1 MAEHYRAT
9 LPRARGLGSVHETP
23 GLPAGFTDVFDS
35 YFVDGP
41 EVRLHAVIGG
51 NGPPLLLL
59 AGWPQN
65 WFAWRFLMLPLA
77 ERFTVV
83 AADPRGVGLSA
94 KPRTGYDSRRLAED
108 MFDLMSALG
117 YENFSM
123 VGHDI
128 GMWTGYAMAAD
139 QPGRIDR
146 LVLGEALVPGLS
158 PSPPLIS
165 DDRWL
170 SDILWHFNFNRALE
184 INELLVAGR
193 EDIYFGY
200 QFKTKAG
207 HPEAMPDYARSYY
220 AALLKDPEA
229 LRCSFEYYRALDA
242 SIPQNRERSASRLT
256 LPILAFAGAL
266 CSGDMVER
274 ELRTV
279 ATNVQSLIIP
289 DCGHYPA
296 EEKPRELLAAL
307 QAFL

>member
-1 MAEHYRAT
+1 MAEQSLSA
-9 LPRARGLGSVHETP
+9 LPRPRGFGSLHETP
-23 GLPAGFTDVFDS
+23 GLPADFTDVFDS
-35 YFVDGP
+35 YFI
-41 EVRLHAVIGG
+41 EAQEMRFHAVIGG

-65 WFAWRFLMLPLA
+65 WFAWRYLMLPLA

-94 KPRTGYDSRRLAED
+94 KPKTGFDTHSLGKD
-108 MFDLMSALG
+108 MYNLMSALG
-117 YENFSM
+117 YEHFSM

-146 LVLGEALVPGLS
+146 LVLGEALIPGLS

-170 SDILWHFNFNRALE
+170 SDLLWHFNFNRALE
-184 INELLVAGR
+184 INELLVSGR
-193 EDIYFGY
+193 ESMYFDY
-200 QFKTKAG
+200 QFKTKGG
-207 HPEAMPDYARSYY
+207 HPEAIPEYARNYY
-220 AALLKDPEA
+220 ASLLKDPEA
-229 LRCSFEYYRALDA
+229 LRCSFEYYRALDTT
-242 SIPQNRERSASRLT
+242 IPQNRERAAKRLS

-279 ATNVQSLIIP
+279 ASNVQSLIIP

-296 EEKPRELLAAL
+296 EEKPLELLAAL

>member
-1 MAEHYRAT
+1 MAEHT
-9 LPRARGLGSVHETP
+9 LAALHPARGFGSVHDTP
-23 GLPAGFTDVFDS
+23 GLPAGFTDIFDS

-51 NGPPLLLL
+51 DGPPLLLL

-65 WFAWRFLMLPLA
+65 WFAWRYLMLPLA
-77 ERFTVV
+77 ERFTVI

-94 KPRTGYDSRRLAED
+94 KPSMGYDSHRLSED

-117 YENFSM
+117 YQQFSM
-123 VGHDI
+123 VGHDV

-139 QPGRIDR
+139 KPGRIDR
-146 LVLGEALVPGLS
+146 LVLGEALIPGLS

-165 DDRWL
+165 DERWL
-170 SDILWHFNFNRALE
+170 SDLLWHFNFNRALE

-193 EDIYFGY
+193 EEIYFGH
-200 QFKTKAG
+200 QFQTKAG
-207 HPEAMPDYARSYY
+207 HPEAIPDYARSYY
-220 AALLKDPEA
+220 ASLLKDPDA
-229 LRCSFEYYRALDA
+229 LRCSFEYYRALDT
-242 SIPQNRERSASRLT
+242 SISQNRGRAATPLT

-279 ATNVQSLIIP
+279 ATNVQSLIIS

-296 EEKPRELLAAL
+296 EEKPGELLAAL
-307 QAFL
+307 LAFL

>member
-1 MAEHYRAT
+1 MAEHTLAT
-9 LPRARGLGSVHETP
+9 LHPARGFGSIHDAP

-51 NGPPLLLL
+51 DGPPLLLL

-65 WFAWRFLMLPLA
+65 WFAWRYLMLPLA
-77 ERFTVV
+77 ERFTVI

-94 KPRTGYDSRRLAED
+94 KPSTGYDSRRLSED

-117 YENFSM
+117 YEQFSM
-123 VGHDI
+123 VGHDV

-146 LVLGEALVPGLS
+146 LVLGEALIPGLS

-165 DDRWL
+165 DERWL
-170 SDILWHFNFNRALE
+170 SDLLWHFNFNRALE

-193 EDIYFGY
+193 EEIYFGH
-200 QFKTKAG
+200 QFQTKAG
-207 HPEAMPDYARSYY
+207 HPEAIPDYARNYY
-220 AALLKDPEA
+220 ASLLKNPDA

-242 SIPQNRERSASRLT
+242 SIPQNRGRAATPLT

-296 EEKPRELLAAL
+296 EEKPNELLAAL
-307 QAFL
+307 LAFL

>member
-1 MAEHYRAT
+1 MAEHFQAT
-9 LPRARGLGSVHETP
+9 LPRARGLGSVHETQ
-23 GLPAGFTDVFDS
+23 GLPAGFTDVFES

-41 EVRLHAVIGG
+41 KVRLHAVIGG

-108 MFDLMSALG
+108 MFDLMFILG
-117 YENFSM
+117 YDNFSM

-146 LVLGEALVPGLS
+146 LVLGEALIPGLS
-158 PSPPLIS
+158 PSPPLIT

-184 INELLVAGR
+184 VNELLVAGR
-193 EDIYFGY
+193 EYIYFGH
-200 QFKTKAG
+200 QFQTKAG
-207 HPEAMPDYARSYY
+207 HPEAIPDYARNYY
-220 AALLKDPEA
+220 ASLLKDPEA

-242 SIPQNRERSASRLT
+242 SIPQNRERAATRLT